1 MVACDP
7 VIVSGDIIAGNRG
20 NESSCAALGKYLS
33 CLSPHGHPY
42 LVLPVWNSTTLI
54 DADRYRNQVLLYD
67 HARAGWD
74 LIYRY
79 DYSATDTQQKTG
91 RVGSWGPLVEA
102 FQPLYMQTNQ
112 MGAVDVQLVSADN
125 TGLWGSWMR
134 LAPLNSYIRVDN
146 LGFHLAFLDP
156 NYAFTVDS

>member
-1 MVACDP
+1 VVACDP

-42 LVLPVWNSTTLI
+42 LVLPVSNSTTLI
-54 DADRYRNQVLLYD
+54 DADRYCNQVLLYD

-91 RVGSWGPLVEA
+91 RVGSWGPLVET
-102 FQPLYMQTNQ
+102 FRPLYMQTNQ
-112 MGAVDVQLVSADN
+112 MGTVDVQLVSPDN

-146 LGFHLAFLDP
+146 LGFHLAVLDP
-156 NYAFTVDS
+156 NCAFTVDS